1 MVLGSRND
9 FCSNL
14 YELELTTNAV
24 CMTLEGLLISQ
35 RSLKYL
41 MATYVVSFLTIVTA
55 LTRANNLT
63 GVWMALFS
71 FQVIRVIQFSAK
83 NVGLARKAI
92 SAREGK

>member
-1 MVLGSRND
+1 
-9 FCSNL
+9 
-14 YELELTTNAV
+14 
-24 CMTLEGLLISQ
+24 
-35 RSLKYL
+35 